1 MILGFIMNKKLR
13 SNYYGLIAVP
23 MTVVTIFMTAFEGL
37 ADEYCRQVSE
47 NVSLD
52 ECDQDFNEVDEDRQH
67 DEKWR

>member
-1 MILGFIMNKKLR
+1 MILGFIMNKKIKLY
-13 SNYYGLIAVP
+13 NYGFIA
-23 MTVVTIFMTAFEGL
+23 MTMAVMAIFMTAFEGL